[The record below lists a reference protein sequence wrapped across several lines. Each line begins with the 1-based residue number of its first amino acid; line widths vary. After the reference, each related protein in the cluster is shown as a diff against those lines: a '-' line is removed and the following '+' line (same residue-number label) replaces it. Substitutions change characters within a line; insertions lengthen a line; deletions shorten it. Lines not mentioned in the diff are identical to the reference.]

1 MNIALIY
8 PAYTEI
14 YGDYKPA
21 ARIGVLYPPLGLSY
35 LAATLE
41 REGHKVTIID
51 MEAELLT
58 KEQLEKR
65 IGEIK
70 PAVVGITSTTP
81 IHHKADELFGF
92 IKRIDKNIVTIA
104 GGPHPTSIP
113 NKTLEENKDIDIVIV
128 GEGEKT
134 VIELADKIE
143 KNEDVSAVDGIFY
156 RKGEEIKKTKP
167 RELIQDLDWLPF
179 PARHLLKQEIYV
191 WGVPKKGIIQVTP
204 IETTRGCPF
213 KCSFCSQI
221 VVFGNKIRE
230 RSVDNVIEEIKEIR
244 DKYKI
249 THLVF
254 YDDTLGLNRKRTME
268 LCDRIINEK
277 IDITFEGMTRVNCID
292 EELIIKMKQAG
303 LNRLSFGVE
312 SGNQDILNAIKKGIN
327 LQQIRDAYRL
337 VDKHGIETRMSI
349 IFGLPFE
356 TKETIKKTI
365 KFMKSL
371 KCYQAYVN
379 IGTPFPGTEYY
390 EMAKHGYGGLKLLTH
405 DWREFRR
412 WGNAVINVNDLT
424 KEELIKWQKR
434 ALLEFYLR
442 PRIIWYNL
450 RRAGIKAAVK
460 NVHGFVKSFVKK
472 KAA

>member
-1 MNIALIY
+1 MKITLIY

-41 REGHKVTIID
+41 REGHSVEIID
-51 MEAELLT
+51 MEAELIG

-65 IGEIK
+65 IKETK
-70 PAVVGITSTTP
+70 PDIAGITSTTP
-81 IHHKADELFGF
+81 IHHKADEIFHL
-92 IKRIDKNIVTIA
+92 IKSIDKSIATIA
-104 GGPHPTSIP
+104 GGPHPTSLPI
-113 NKTLEENKDIDIVIV
+113 KTLEENQDIDIVVV

-134 VIELADKIE
+134 VIELARKIE
-143 KNEDVSAVDGIFY
+143 KNEDISTVDGIAY
-156 RKGEEIKKTKP
+156 RKEAEIKITKQ
-167 RELIQDLDWLPF
+167 REMIQDLDWLPF
-179 PARHLLKQEIYV
+179 PARHLLKQDVYV
-191 WGVPKKGIIQVTP
+191 WSVPKKGIVPVTP

-230 RSVDNVIEEIKEIR
+230 RSVDNVINEIKEIKDR
-244 DKYKI
+244 YKI

-254 YDDTLGLNRKRTME
+254 YDDTLGLNKKRTIE
-268 LCDRIINEK
+268 LCNRIIDEK
-277 IDITFEGMTRVNCID
+277 LGITFEGMTRVNCID

-327 LQQIRDAYRL
+327 LEQIRNAYEL

-356 TKETIKKTI
+356 TKETIRKTI

-379 IGTPFPGTEYY
+379 IGTPFPGTDYY

-412 WGNAVINVNDLT
+412 WGNAVINVNDLA
-424 KEELIKWQKR
+424 KEDLIKWQKR

-450 RRAGIKAAVK
+450 RRAGFKAAVK
-460 NVHGFVKSFVKK
+460 NVHGFVRSFIARK
-472 KAA
+472 

>member
-1 MNIALIY
+1 MKITLIY

-41 REGHKVTIID
+41 REGHSVEIID
-51 MEAELLT
+51 MEAELIG

-65 IGEIK
+65 IKETK
-70 PAVVGITSTTP
+70 PDIAGITSTTP
-81 IHHKADELFGF
+81 IHHKADEIFHL
-92 IKRIDKNIVTIA
+92 IKSIDKSIATIA
-104 GGPHPTSIP
+104 GGPHPTSLPI
-113 NKTLEENKDIDIVIV
+113 KTLEENQDIDIVVV

-134 VIELADKIE
+134 VIELARKIE
-143 KNEDVSAVDGIFY
+143 KNEDISTVDGIAY
-156 RKGEEIKKTKP
+156 RKEAEIKITKQ
-167 RELIQDLDWLPF
+167 REMIQDLDWLPF
-179 PARHLLKQEIYV
+179 PARHLLKQDVYV
-191 WGVPKKGIIQVTP
+191 WSVPKKGIVPVTP

-230 RSVDNVIEEIKEIR
+230 RSVDNVINEIKEIKDR
-244 DKYKI
+244 YKI

-254 YDDTLGLNRKRTME
+254 YDDTLGLNKKRTIE
-268 LCDRIINEK
+268 LCNRIIDEK
-277 IDITFEGMTRVNCID
+277 LGITFEGMTRVNCID

-327 LQQIRDAYRL
+327 LEQIRNAYEL

-356 TKETIKKTI
+356 TKETIRKTI

-379 IGTPFPGTEYY
+379 IGTPFPGTDYY

-412 WGNAVINVNDLT
+412 WGNAVINVNDLA
-424 KEELIKWQKR
+424 KEDLIKWQKR

-450 RRAGIKAAVK
+450 RRAGFKAAVK
-460 NVHGFVKSFVKK
+460 NVGGFVRSFVKRK
-472 KAA
+472 S